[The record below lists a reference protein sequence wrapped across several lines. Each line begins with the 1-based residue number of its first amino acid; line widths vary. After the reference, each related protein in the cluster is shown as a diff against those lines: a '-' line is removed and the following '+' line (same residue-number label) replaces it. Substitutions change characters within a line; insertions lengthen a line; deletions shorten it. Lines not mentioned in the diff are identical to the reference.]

1 MNRDDNSDYSRVD
14 LDSAVVREYDTID
27 TSAESDDPEVIRAN
41 IEQTRAEMSETVNA
55 LQERLSPTAI
65 KEQAQEQF
73 HDVKEQVK
81 EQVQEQIQHAKEAV
95 REATIGRVEHMV
107 SNASDTFNETRTSVA
122 DTIRQNPIPA
132 ALVGIGLGWLFMNR
146 SSAQPV
152 RYSGR
157 GSVRGGGRGSQ
168 VYNQG
173 GRDYRVNY
181 NTAQGNQPYYADAY
195 EDQRFSQVGPRYQN
209 QQSQGMVGST
219 ISGARDAAGN
229 VVDTVSDT
237 ASSVASTVSDTASN
251 VASTVSNTA
260 SNVVDQAQE
269 TVSYLTDQ
277 AQYQAQ
283 RVEDRFQQALS
294 NNPLAVGAITLALG
308 TAVGLAIPQT
318 QRENQLMGE
327 ARDTLI
333 DRAQDVASETI
344 EKVQRV
350 ASEVT
355 DEAKQTVKEQ
365 AREQG
370 LTS

>member
-1 MNRDDNSDYSRVD
+1 MNRDETSDYNRVD
-14 LDSAVVREYDTID
+14 LDSAVVREYDTPT
-27 TSAESDDPEVIRAN
+27 TSTDADDPEVIRAN

-73 HDVKEQVK
+73 QEVKEQVK
-81 EQVQEQIQHAKEAV
+81 EQVQEQFQHAKEAV
-95 REATIGRVEHMV
+95 REATIGRVENMV
-107 SNASDTFNETRTSVA
+107 SNASDTFNETRTTMM
-122 DTIRQNPIPA
+122 DTVRQNPIPA

-146 SSAQPV
+146 SSTQPV

-157 GSVRGGGRGSQ
+157 GSARGGRTTQ
-168 VYNQG
+168 VYAQG
-173 GRDYRVNY
+173 QRDYRVNY
-181 NTAQGNQPYYADAY
+181 NTGYNPNNQPYYADAMY
-195 EDQRFSQVGPRYQN
+195 DDQRGYQVGRG
-209 QQSQGMVGST
+209 QQSQGGMVS
-219 ISGARDAAGN
+219 SARETASNVAG
-229 VVDTVSDT
+229 TVSNT
-237 ASSVASTVSDTASN
+237 ASNVASSVSDTASN
-251 VASTVSNTA
+251 VASSVSDTA

-283 RVEDRFQQALS
+283 RVEDRFQQALT

-308 TAVGLAIPQT
+308 TAVGLALPQT

-327 ARDTLI
+327 ARDTLV
-333 DRAQDVASETI
+333 DRAQDVASETF

-355 DEAKQTVKEQ
+355 DDAKQTVKEQ